1 MYCNSF
7 EGRVFLNAT
16 AVAGV
21 AGTTEQTLMTYSLPG
36 NSLYKAG
43 QGLRIRAGFLNNA
56 SDTITWKLYFG
67 TVVLSQ
73 SCTTT
78 TGGEAEIDVAEL
90 AAKSHATVTRGRAAD
105 TTLTKATFATDS
117 QDDTAAIVIK
127 LTATATASGA
137 NATAEYLSVEF
148 LQNA

>member
-7 EGRVFLNAT
+7 EGRVYLNAT
-16 AVAGV
+16 ATAGV
-21 AGTTEQTLMTYSLPG
+21 AGTTEQTLMTYTLPG

-56 SDTITWKLYFG
+56 SDTVTWKLYFG
-67 TVVLSQ
+67 TASISQ

-78 TGGEAEIDVAEL
+78 TGGEAEIDVFEL
-90 AAKSHATVTRGRAAD
+90 AAKSHATVTRGFTAD
-105 TTLTKATFATDS
+105 TTKTKAVYATDT
-117 QDDTAAIVIK
+117 QDDTGNIVIK
-127 LTATATASGA
+127 LTATAAASGA